1 MTKRVDFQGFQKGWG
16 GKSRK
21 LSGKGKGM
29 PPYDIIIIGHVTS
42 DILVYKGEASG
53 FIGGGAYFSAF
64 AARRSDVRF
73 CVITKLAPKDFGI
86 LDGLKKDGIEVT
98 AIPSPRT
105 TSIENVFETDD
116 VDRRKVRLLSQA
128 DPFHPEDIPEAETKV
143 YSLTGLFTGEIPD
156 SLIVHLARK
165 GAIALDL
172 QGKLRC
178 SEAGTFAFKDW
189 PGKEK
194 YLPLVTYLKADSLE
208 AEVATGTP
216 DREEAADIL
225 HRLGAKEVIITH
237 SSEVILYNGKR
248 MFRAPFNPGNLSGR
262 TGRGDTCFISY
273 VCWRR
278 THGIEE
284 SLRYAAA
291 LTSLKMEKPGPFL
304 GTQEEVLARMN
315 TLPR

>member
-1 MTKRVDFQGFQKGWG
+1 
-16 GKSRK
+16 
-21 LSGKGKGM
+21 M

-98 AIPSPRT
+98 AIPSLRT

-156 SLIVHLARK
+156 SLIAHLARK

-225 HRLGAKEVIITH
+225 HRLGAKEVMITH

>member
-1 MTKRVDFQGFQKGWG
+1 MG
-16 GKSRK
+16 GRI
-21 LSGKGKGM
+21 SGKGKSV
-29 PPYDIIIIGHVTS
+29 PHYDIMIIGHVTS
-42 DILVYKGEASG
+42 DILIYKGETSG

-86 LDGLKKDGIEVT
+86 LDGLKKDGIKVT
-98 AIPSPRT
+98 VIPSPRT

-128 DPFHPEDIPEAETKV
+128 DPFHPEDIPAEAKI
-143 YSLTGLFTGEIPD
+143 YSLAGLFVGEFPD
-156 SLIVHLARK
+156 SLIVHLARR
-165 GAIALDL
+165 GEIALDL
-172 QGKLRC
+172 QAKLRY
-178 SEAGTFAFKDW
+178 SKAGTFAFKDW
-189 PGKEK
+189 PDKEK
-194 YLPLVTYLKADSLE
+194 FLPLVTYLKADSLE
-208 AEVATGTP
+208 AEVATGTS
-216 DREEAADIL
+216 DREEAAKIF
-225 HRLGAKEVIITH
+225 HRLGAKEVMVTH
-237 SSEVILYNGKR
+237 SSEVIIFNGEK
-248 MFRAPFNPGNLSGR
+248 MFRAPFNPDNLSGR

-273 VCWRR
+273 VCWRQ

-304 GTQEEVLARMN
+304 GTQEEVLARMK

>member
-225 HRLGAKEVIITH
+225 HRLGAKEVMITH

>member
-1 MTKRVDFQGFQKGWG
+1 
-16 GKSRK
+16 
-21 LSGKGKGM
+21 M
-29 PPYDIIIIGHVTS
+29 PPYDIVIIGHVAS
-42 DILVYKGEASG
+42 DILVYKGEASD

-73 CVITKLAPKDFGI
+73 CVITKLAPNDYGI

-98 AIPSPRT
+98 AIPSLRT

-128 DPFHPEDIPEAETKV
+128 DPFHPEDIPAEAQI
-143 YSLTGLFTGEIPD
+143 YSLAGLFVGEFPD

-165 GAIALDL
+165 GEVALDL
-172 QGKLRC
+172 QAKLRY

-189 PGKEK
+189 PEKEK
-194 YLPLVTYLKADSLE
+194 YIPLVTYLKADSLE

-216 DREEAADIL
+216 DREEAAGIL
-225 HRLGAKEVIITH
+225 HRLGAKEVMITH

-273 VCWRR
+273 VSWRL

-291 LTSLKMEKPGPFL
+291 LTSLKMGKPGPFL
-304 GTQEEVLARMN
+304 GTQEEVLARMK

>member
-1 MTKRVDFQGFQKGWG
+1 MG
-16 GKSRK
+16 RK

-29 PPYDIIIIGHVTS
+29 PPYDIVIIGHVTN

-73 CVITKLAPKDFGI
+73 CVITKLAPKDYGI

-98 AIPSPRT
+98 AIPSLRT

-128 DPFHPEDIPEAETKV
+128 DPFRPEDIPEMDAKV
-143 YSLTGLFTGEIPD
+143 YSLSGLFVDELPD
-156 SLIVHLARK
+156 SLIAHLARK
-165 GAIALDL
+165 GEIALDL
-172 QGKLRC
+172 QAKLRY

-194 YLPLVTYLKADSLE
+194 CLPLVTYLKADNLE
-208 AEVATGTP
+208 AEVAAGTS
-216 DREEAADIL
+216 DREEAAKIF
-225 HRLGAKEVIITH
+225 HRLGAKEVMVTH
-237 SSEVILYNGKR
+237 SSEVILYNGKQ
-248 MFRAPFNPGNLSGR
+248 MFRAPFNPDNLSGR

-304 GTQEEVLARMN
+304 GTQEEVLARMK
-315 TLPR
+315 TFPR

>member
-105 TSIENVFETDD
+105 TSIENIFETDD

-225 HRLGAKEVIITH
+225 HRLGAKEVMITH

-304 GTQEEVLARMN
+304 GTQEEVLAWMN

>member
-1 MTKRVDFQGFQKGWG
+1 
-16 GKSRK
+16 
-21 LSGKGKGM
+21 M
-29 PPYDIIIIGHVTS
+29 PHYDIVIIGHVTS
-42 DILVYKGEASG
+42 DFLVYKGEASG

-86 LDGLKKDGIEVT
+86 LDGLKQDGIEVT
-98 AIPSPRT
+98 ALPSART

-128 DPFHPEDIPEAETKV
+128 DPFRPEDIPEMDARI
-143 YSLTGLFTGEIPD
+143 YSLSGLFVDELPD
-156 SLIVHLARK
+156 SLIVHLARR
-165 GAIALDL
+165 GEIALDL
-172 QGKLRC
+172 QAKLRY

-189 PGKEK
+189 PGKAK

-208 AEVATGTP
+208 SEVATGTS
-216 DREEAADIL
+216 DREEAARIF
-225 HRLGAKEVIITH
+225 HRLGAKEVMITH
-237 SSEVILYNGKR
+237 SSEVIIFNGEK
-248 MFRAPFNPGNLSGR
+248 MFSAPFNPGNLSGR

-304 GTQEEVLARMN
+304 GTQEEVLLRMK
-315 TLPR
+315 TLPRKGEQP

>member
-1 MTKRVDFQGFQKGWG
+1 
-16 GKSRK
+16 
-21 LSGKGKGM
+21 M
-29 PPYDIIIIGHVTS
+29 PHYDIVIIGHVTS
-42 DILVYKGEASG
+42 DFLVYKGEKSG

-64 AARRSDVRF
+64 AARRSGVRF

-86 LDGLKKDGIEVT
+86 LDGLKQDGIEVT
-98 AIPSPRT
+98 ALPSAST

-116 VDRRKVRLLSQA
+116 MDHRKVRLLSQA
-128 DPFHPEDIPEAETKV
+128 DPFRPEDIPEMDAKI
-143 YSLTGLFTGEIPD
+143 YSLSGLFVNELPD

-165 GAIALDL
+165 GEIALDL
-172 QGKLRC
+172 QAKLRC

-194 YLPLVTYLKADSLE
+194 CLPLVTYLKADSLE
-208 AEVATGTP
+208 AEVSTGTS
-216 DREEAADIL
+216 DREKAARIF
-225 HRLGAKEVIITH
+225 HRLGAKEVMVTH
-237 SSEVILYNGKR
+237 SSEVILFDGKQ
-248 MFRAPFNPGNLSGR
+248 MFRAPFNPENLSGR

-304 GTQEEVLARMN
+304 GTQEEVLARMK
-315 TLPR
+315 TSPRKGEQP

>member
-1 MTKRVDFQGFQKGWG
+1 
-16 GKSRK
+16 
-21 LSGKGKGM
+21 M

-98 AIPSPRT
+98 AIPSLRT

-128 DPFHPEDIPEAETKV
+128 DPFHPADIPAEAKI
-143 YSLTGLFTGEIPD
+143 YSLAGLFVGEFPD

-165 GAIALDL
+165 GEVALDL
-172 QGKLRC
+172 QAKLRY

-189 PGKEK
+189 PDKEK
-194 YLPLVTYLKADSLE
+194 FLPLVTYLKADSLE
-208 AEVATGTP
+208 SEVATGTS
-216 DREEAADIL
+216 DREEAAGIL
-225 HRLGAKEVIITH
+225 HRLGAKEVMITH
-237 SSEVILYNGKR
+237 SSEVILYNGEK
-248 MFRAPFNPGNLSGR
+248 MFRAPFNPDNLSGR

-304 GTQEEVLARMN
+304 GTREEVLARMK

>member
-1 MTKRVDFQGFQKGWG
+1 
-16 GKSRK
+16 
-21 LSGKGKGM
+21 M
-29 PPYDIIIIGHVTS
+29 PYYDIVIIGHVTS
-42 DILVYKGEASG
+42 DFLVYRGETSS

-73 CVITKLAPKDFGI
+73 CVITKLSPKDFGI
-86 LDGLKKDGIEVT
+86 LEGLKKDGIEVT
-98 AIPSPRT
+98 AIPSLRT

-128 DPFHPEDIPEAETKV
+128 DIFHPEDIPEIDAKV
-143 YSLTGLFTGEIPD
+143 YSLSGLFVDELPD

-172 QGKLRC
+172 QAKLRC

-208 AEVATGTP
+208 SEVAAGTS
-216 DREEAADIL
+216 DREEAARIF
-225 HRLGAKEVIITH
+225 HRLGAKEVMITH
-237 SSEVILYNGKR
+237 SSEVILYNGEKL
-248 MFRAPFNPGNLSGR
+248 FRAPFNPENLSGR

-284 SLRYAAA
+284 SLQYAAA

-304 GTQEEVLARMN
+304 GTQEEVLARMKIS
-315 TLPR
+315 TCKGGQP

>member
-1 MTKRVDFQGFQKGWG
+1 
-16 GKSRK
+16 
-21 LSGKGKGM
+21 M
-29 PPYDIIIIGHVTS
+29 PHYDIVIIGHVTS
-42 DILVYKGEASG
+42 DFLTYKGATSG

-73 CVITKLAPKDFGI
+73 CVITKLASKDFGI
-86 LDGLKKDGIEVT
+86 LDGLKKEGIEVT
-98 AIPSPRT
+98 AIPSLQT

-116 VDRRKVRLLSQA
+116 VDHRKVRLLSQA
-128 DPFHPEDIPEAETKV
+128 DPFRPEDIPEMDAKV
-143 YSLTGLFTGEIPD
+143 YSLSGLFVDELPD
-156 SLIVHLARK
+156 ALIAHLARK
-165 GAIALDL
+165 GEIALDL
-172 QGKLRC
+172 QAKLRY

-194 YLPLVTYLKADSLE
+194 YLPLVTS
-208 AEVATGTP
+208 
-216 DREEAADIL
+216 DRDEAARIF
-225 HRLGAKEVIITH
+225 HRLGAKEVMVTH
-237 SSEVILYNGKR
+237 SSEVILYNGEK
-248 MFRAPFNPGNLSGR
+248 MFRAPFNPENLSGR

-304 GTQEEVLARMN
+304 GRQEEVLARMK

>member
-1 MTKRVDFQGFQKGWG
+1 
-16 GKSRK
+16 
-21 LSGKGKGM
+21 
-29 PPYDIIIIGHVTS
+29 
-42 DILVYKGEASG
+42 
-53 FIGGGAYFSAF
+53 
-64 AARRSDVRF
+64 
-73 CVITKLAPKDFGI
+73 
-86 LDGLKKDGIEVT
+86 
-98 AIPSPRT
+98 
-105 TSIENVFETDD
+105 
-116 VDRRKVRLLSQA
+116 VDRRKVRLLAQA
-128 DPFHPEDIPEAETKV
+128 DPFHPEDIPKAETKV

>member
-1 MTKRVDFQGFQKGWG
+1 
-16 GKSRK
+16 
-21 LSGKGKGM
+21 M
-29 PPYDIIIIGHVTS
+29 PPYDIVIIGHVAS
-42 DILVYKGEASG
+42 DILIYKGEASG

-98 AIPSPRT
+98 AIPSLRT

-128 DPFHPEDIPEAETKV
+128 DPFHPEDIPEMDAKI
-143 YSLTGLFTGEIPD
+143 YSLSGLFVDELPD
-156 SLIVHLARK
+156 SLIVYLARK
-165 GAIALDL
+165 GEIALDL
-172 QGKLRC
+172 QAKLRY

-189 PGKEK
+189 PDKEK
-194 YLPLVTYLKADSLE
+194 YIPLVTYLKADSLE

-216 DREEAADIL
+216 DREEAARIF
-225 HRLGAKEVIITH
+225 HRLGAKEVMITH
-237 SSEVILYNGKR
+237 SSEVILYNGEK
-248 MFRAPFNPGNLSGR
+248 MFRAPFTPDNLSGR

-273 VCWRR
+273 VCWRL

-291 LTSLKMEKPGPFL
+291 LTSIKMEKPGPFL
-304 GTQEEVLARMN
+304 GTQEEVLARMK

>member
-1 MTKRVDFQGFQKGWG
+1 
-16 GKSRK
+16 
-21 LSGKGKGM
+21 M
-29 PPYDIIIIGHVTS
+29 PPYDIVIIGHVTS

-98 AIPSPRT
+98 AIPSLRT

-116 VDRRKVRLLSQA
+116 VDRRKVRLLAQA
-128 DPFHPEDIPEAETKV
+128 DPFHPEDIPKAETKV
-143 YSLTGLFTGEIPD
+143 YSLTGLFAGEIPD
-156 SLIVHLARK
+156 SLIVHLAKK

-189 PGKEK
+189 PDKEK

-208 AEVATGTP
+208 SEVVTGTS
-216 DREEAADIL
+216 DREEAAGIL
-225 HRLGAKEVIITH
+225 HRLGAKEVMITH
-237 SSEVILYNGKR
+237 SSEVILYNGVN
-248 MFRAPFNPGNLSGR
+248 MFRAPFNPDNLSGR

-273 VCWRR
+273 VSWRR

-291 LTSLKMEKPGPFL
+291 LTSIKMEKPGPFL
-304 GTQEEVLARMN
+304 GTQEEVLARMK

>member
-1 MTKRVDFQGFQKGWG
+1 MG
-16 GKSRK
+16 GRI
-21 LSGKGKGM
+21 SGKGKSV
-29 PPYDIIIIGHVTS
+29 PHYDIMIIGHVTS
-42 DILVYKGEASG
+42 DILIYKGEASG

-98 AIPSPRT
+98 AIPSLRT

-128 DPFHPEDIPEAETKV
+128 DPFHPEDIPKTETKV

-156 SLIVHLARK
+156 FLIVYLARK

-216 DREEAADIL
+216 DREEAAGIF
-225 HRLGAKEVIITH
+225 HRLGAKEVMITH
-237 SSEVILYNGKR
+237 SSEVILYNGEK
-248 MFRAPFNPGNLSGR
+248 MFRVPFNPDNLSGR

-273 VCWRR
+273 VCWRL

-284 SLRYAAA
+284 SLHYAAA

-304 GTQEEVLARMN
+304 GTREEVLARMK
-315 TLPR
+315 TLSR